1 MDRYAPIVKQ
11 AIDRKMRD
19 EGKIV
24 TGKTAKGVNVKSF
37 EHKQK
42 VGLRASSTK
51 RFSVMNT
58 GRGPNQTPP
67 PYTPIMQWIKRKN
80 IAPKKTLKS
89 AAIAISKSIG
99 KRGFPGVDI
108 WGMALD
114 SVLDR
119 LLNDTS
125 EAYIKDIEQHL
136 KKSSEYAGD

>member
-67 PYTPIMQWIKRKN
+67 PYTPIMQWIKRK
-80 IAPKKTLKS
+80 T
-89 AAIAISKSIG
+89 
-99 KRGFPGVDI
+99 
-108 WGMALD
+108 
-114 SVLDR
+114 
-119 LLNDTS
+119 
-125 EAYIKDIEQHL
+125 
-136 KKSSEYAGD
+136 